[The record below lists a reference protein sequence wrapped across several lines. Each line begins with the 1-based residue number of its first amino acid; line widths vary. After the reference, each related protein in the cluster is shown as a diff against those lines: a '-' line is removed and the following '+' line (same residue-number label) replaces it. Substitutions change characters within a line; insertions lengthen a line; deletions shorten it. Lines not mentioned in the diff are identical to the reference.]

1 MLVMESYLC
10 CLTFSASVLDL
21 EFKKEDTDELI
32 FVTETD
38 SQTEK
43 LSVTRGDRMEW
54 GEVLGVWDWCMATE
68 IYRMISQWGPA
79 V

>member
-43 LSVTRGDRMEW
+43 LLVTKGDR
-54 GEVLGVWDWCMATE
+54 LGGVEGWAGGLGCKCPK
-68 IYRMISQWGPA
+68 IKL
-79 V
+79 